1 RTFQWYGATPD
12 RRSLPTRRSSDLTPR
27 RRRSTNSASTG
38 IASQTDCAPALEQ
51 PPEGMPAAGVCA
63 ATPGSVPHAVVV
75 QVGWTVA
82 VSLPSA
88 CRMSAASWARALSS
102 AAGFDVDWYVFG
114 YTPLAIAFA
123 WSPAPSFFAR
133 LSSS

>member
-82 VSLPSA
+82 VSLDRKST
-88 CRMSAASWARALSS
+88 RLNSS
-102 AAGFDVDWYVFG
+102 HQIISYAVFC
-114 YTPLAIAFA
+114 LK
-123 WSPAPSFFAR
+123 
-133 LSSS
+133 